1 MSNVQDLTLEVL
13 KQIRTELKEGLGG
26 LRTEVAKTNERLDHL
41 TERVDHLTERLDHLT
56 ERVDHLTERVD
67 NVKEMQDVLVQEHRR
82 TNGRLDF
89 FAEELIRMRTR
100 DEARMLARETAVAE
114 LKRKV
119 G

>member
-13 KQIRTELKEGLGG
+13 KQIRIELKEGLGG
-26 LRTEVAKTNERLDHL
+26 LRTEIAKTN
-41 TERVDHLTERLDHLT
+41 ERLDHLT

-100 DEARMLARETAVAE
+100 DEARMLALETAVAE
-114 LKRKV
+114 LQRKV

>member
-26 LRTEVAKTNERLDHL
+26 LRAEIEKTNERL
-41 TERVDHLTERLDHLT
+41 
-56 ERVDHLTERVD
+56 DHLTERVD

-89 FAEELIRMRTR
+89 FAEELIRIRTR
-100 DEARMLARETAVAE
+100 DEARMLALETAVAE
-114 LKRKV
+114 LQRKV

>member
-13 KQIRTELKEGLGG
+13 KQIRIELKEGLGG
-26 LRTEVAKTNERLDHL
+26 LRTEIAKTNERLDHL
-41 TERVDHLTERLDHLT
+41 TGRVDHLT

-100 DEARMLARETAVAE
+100 DEARMLALETAVAE
-114 LKRKV
+114 LQRKV

>member
-13 KQIRTELKEGLGG
+13 KQIRSELKEGLGG
-26 LRTEVAKTNERLDHL
+26 LRAEIEKTNERLVHL
-41 TERVDHLTERLDHLT
+41 TGRVDHLT

-100 DEARMLARETAVAE
+100 DEARMLALETAVAE
-114 LKRKV
+114 LQRKV

>member
-13 KQIRTELKEGLGG
+13 KQIRIELKEGLGG
-26 LRTEVAKTNERLDHL
+26 LRTEIAKTNERLDHL
-41 TERVDHLTERLDHLT
+41 TERVDHLT

-100 DEARMLARETAVAE
+100 DEARMLALETAVAE
-114 LKRKV
+114 LQRKV

>member
-26 LRTEVAKTNERLDHL
+26 LRAEIEKTNERL
-41 TERVDHLTERLDHLT
+41 
-56 ERVDHLTERVD
+56 DHLTERVD

-89 FAEELIRMRTR
+89 FAEELIRIRTR
-100 DEARMLARETAVAE
+100 DEARMLALETAVAE
-114 LKRKV
+114 LQRKV
-119 G
+119 D

>member
-13 KQIRTELKEGLGG
+13 KQIRSELKEGLGG
-26 LRTEVAKTNERLDHL
+26 LRAEIEKTNERL
-41 TERVDHLTERLDHLT
+41 VHLT

-89 FAEELIRMRTR
+89 FAEELIRIRTR
-100 DEARMLARETAVAE
+100 DEARILALETAVAE
-114 LKRKV
+114 LQRKV